1 MRAGGGERLGGLALS
16 KAEGIS
22 LLATAVAEA
31 RVEVL
36 DREAR
41 RRELLLGLGVERAV
55 DLDREAVAVFLGV
68 LLHELLINLY
78 LMTTAVARRCFGKV
92 GFGASKWAALAFF
105 PVCVSLFL
113 LSGVV
118 NEKIKGN
125 FEDENAKFRPLPP
138 VPDTGC

>member
-1 MRAGGGERLGGLALS
+1 MWHRAILYGVQRYHLKGGMTASAGLVS
-16 KAEGIS
+16 TVPGYV
-22 LLATAVAEA
+22 T
-31 RVEVL
+31 
-36 DREAR
+36 
-41 RRELLLGLGVERAV
+41 
-55 DLDREAVAVFLGV
+55 
-68 LLHELLINLY
+68 NLY

-92 GFGASKWAALAFF
+92 GFGASKWAPLAFF